1 MSNVDETL
9 AERGSRYGE
18 FSDVANLTA
27 GLYGALCI
35 RMQGR
40 DEFEPYHIEAIHM
53 ICQKLARAVCGDP
66 MYADN
71 WHDIGGYA
79 KLVENEINKVPA
91 VQR

>member
-1 MSNVDETL
+1 MSSVDETL
-9 AERGSRYGE
+9 STRGSRYGE
-18 FSDVANLTA
+18 FADVANLTA
-27 GLYGALCI
+27 ELYGAMCEK
-35 RMQGR
+35 MQDR

-66 MYADN
+66 MYPDN

>member
-18 FSDVANLTA
+18 FADVAELTA
-27 GLYGALCI
+27 RIYGHLCAKM
-35 RMQGR
+35 RGR
-40 DEFEPYHIEAIHM
+40 DEFHAYHFEAIHM

-66 MYADN
+66 MYPDN
-71 WHDIGGYA
+71 WHDIGGYS
-79 KLVENEINKVPA
+79 KLVENEINKVSA